1 VQSRIAFALVGAIVA
16 LGIAATLRSFAR
28 DEAPPVA
35 ERPPERP
42 VRGPAEA
49 APRSALA
56 ESLQAEVEARRK
68 LAQEVDWL
76 RQEVAQLRALTG
88 VPEHGPAPDAGAPEG
103 ESGDPEAEPSH
114 PSGFFDE
121 DLLLAEGGLDAAEAA
136 RLRETFEDLEME
148 RLYLSDQAVREG
160 WLYTPRYRR
169 EIQALTAETREAL
182 GDEGYDWMLYGAG
195 RHNRVLINDLL
206 SRSPASRAGVEIG
219 DVVLRYDGQSIF
231 TAHEL
236 QAATQQGQAGIST
249 RLEVLREGQVVTLS
263 VPRGPLGV
271 RLAPT
276 RRAPGA

>member
-1 VQSRIAFALVGAIVA
+1 VVA
-16 LGIAATLRSFAR
+16 AGGR
-28 DEAPPVA
+28 
-35 ERPPERP
+35 
-42 VRGPAEA
+42 A
-49 APRSALA
+49 APRSQRD
-56 ESLQAEVEARRK
+56 SR
-68 LAQEVDWL
+68 
-76 RQEVAQLRALTG
+76 
-88 VPEHGPAPDAGAPEG
+88 PEG
-103 ESGDPEAEPSH
+103 ESGDSDAAPSH

-182 GDEGYDWMLYGAG
+182 GDEGYDWMLYGAS
-195 RHNRVLINDLL
+195 RHNRVLVNDLL
-206 SRSPASRAGVEIG
+206 SRSPASSAGVEIG

-236 QAATQQGQAGIST
+236 QAATQQG
-249 RLEVLREGQVVTLS
+249 
-263 VPRGPLGV
+263 PLGV

-276 RRAPGA
+276 RRPPGA